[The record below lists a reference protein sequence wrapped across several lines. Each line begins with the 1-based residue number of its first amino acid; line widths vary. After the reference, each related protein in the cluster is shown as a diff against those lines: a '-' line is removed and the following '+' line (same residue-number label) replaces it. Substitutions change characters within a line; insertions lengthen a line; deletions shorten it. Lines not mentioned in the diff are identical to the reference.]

1 MGRKNWEV
9 APDRLIEFPV
19 TDAGKRFSQT
29 DRDFQFA
36 AAVASFGMLLRNS
49 PHKGKATFA
58 GVARI
63 AREGAKGDES
73 GYRIEFLELVTKA
86 KQLRGE

>member
-1 MGRKNWEV
+1 MNDSNPISDEAWLSLV
-9 APDRLIEFPV
+9 F
-19 TDAGKRFSQT
+19 
-29 DRDFQFA
+29 
-36 AAVASFGMLLRNS
+36 RNHQR
-49 PHKGKATFA
+49 PLVGNATFA

-86 KQLRGE
+86 RLLRGE